1 MGKRI
6 LIAGYI
12 TRATIAVMSP
22 LSPLDPLGTEGLQQG
37 ARARSHTLS
46 EPNTRICEYACMC
59 ICTDEYTLADM
70 RTKMALDQEKEW
82 GNALVIRGQNRR
94 ERGSFSPIP
103 SNLGG

>member
-22 LSPLDPLGTEGLQQG
+22 LSSLDPLGTAGLQQG
-37 ARARSHTLS
+37 ARARTHTLS

-82 GNALVIRGQNRR
+82 G
-94 ERGSFSPIP
+94 ERA
-103 SNLGG
+103 GGKRTKLERKGEL